1 LAGKSYGSISKY
13 IFFQMELKLE
23 NDRQREVSDIA
34 QEQVRNLELW
44 KLSQEYQL
52 DYMRR
57 QILELQSTSDER
69 SIIGKDSHYCS
80 ANSVGPRLLDL
91 PHFQASLGS
100 KMCVY
105 MLACFIVEVTSV
117 CLSVTSI

>member
-1 LAGKSYGSISKY
+1 
-13 IFFQMELKLE
+13 MELKLE
-23 NDRQREVSDIA
+23 KDRQQEISDIA

-69 SIIGKDSHYCS
+69 SIIGKNSHYCS
-80 ANSVGPRLLDL
+80 AKSVG
-91 PHFQASLGS
+91 HKSYASCCGFPIPDIS
-100 KMCVY
+100 RK
-105 MLACFIVEVTSV
+105 
-117 CLSVTSI
+117 

>member
-1 LAGKSYGSISKY
+1 
-13 IFFQMELKLE
+13 MELKLE
-23 NDRQREVSDIA
+23 KDRQQEVSDIA

-69 SIIGKDSHYCS
+69 SIIGKNSHYCS
-80 ANSVGPRLLDL
+80 SKSVG
-91 PHFQASLGS
+91 HQSYASSCGFPVPGIS
-100 KMCVY
+100 RKYNVCVY
-105 MLACFIVEVTSV
+105 E
-117 CLSVTSI
+117 